1 MEDPNFPNGIQFQN
15 SYHIRDRALRIDY
28 NLRYVCTYVHTYIYC
43 EQMYG
48 MQQEDARIAFK
59 ANLELRTRGQYY
71 LLKCILYVNCINCSG
86 HSAENTLWW
95 RLANKLSYNCQ
106 CYCIITYTLYIGIIA
121 VCYISQTLIP
131 RINFT

>member
-28 NLRYVCTYVHTYIYC
+28 NLRYVARMYIYTYTANKC
-43 EQMYG
+43 

-71 LLKCILYVNCINCSG
+71 LLKCILYLNCINCSR

-106 CYCIITYTLYIGIIA
+106 CYCIITYTE
-121 VCYISQTLIP
+121 V
-131 RINFT
+131 

>member
-1 MEDPNFPNGIQFQN
+1 MYSPIFTRRWKIQTFLMEFSFK
-15 SYHIRDRALRIDY
+15 IRITSVTEPCVLIIISDMSARICIY
-28 NLRYVCTYVHTYIYC
+28 TYTANKC
-43 EQMYG
+43 

-71 LLKCILYVNCINCSG
+71 LLKCILYVNCIDCSR

-106 CYCIITYTLYIGIIA
+106 CYCIITYT
-121 VCYISQTLIP
+121 
-131 RINFT
+131 